1 MTSIALAWVAM
12 TPVLRTATAD
22 EGNLMSLDQLR
33 DTGEVVPTPVPSPVT
48 PSEAEAE
55 APAAE
60 KTEPSR
66 KSRTPSSSKTPSRTQ
81 TTTTP
86 PAETTTPPPAA
97 KKPATTIE
105 DGWTVTTGG
114 DGART
119 YVRSFQVEGGRTV
132 IRAKDGVIELV
143 TATPTGGFSV
153 ATVQNTPD
161 NLAVYFN
168 ETNHSF
174 IVHVVWQA
182 GKPFAQVN
190 EVGA

>member
-12 TPVLRTATAD
+12 TPVLRTATDD
-22 EGNLMSLDQLR
+22 EGTLVSLDQLR
-33 DTGEVVPTPVPSPVT
+33 DTGETLPTPMPSA
-48 PSEAEAE
+48 SS
-55 APAAE
+55 APATRESASGE
-60 KTEPSR
+60 ASTSRTPTRTKSSSAAPATSTTPPESKTPA
-66 KSRTPSSSKTPSRTQ
+66 KSRTPVQKP
-81 TTTTP
+81 TTTT
-86 PAETTTPPPAA
+86 
-97 KKPATTIE
+97 E

-132 IRAKDGVIELV
+132 IRATNGVIELV
-143 TATPTGGFSV
+143 TATPANGFSV

-182 GKPFAQVN
+182 GKPFPQVS